1 MNVWKSESNTPA
13 QTALMIGC
21 VLVGLLFVWLTH
33 TSMSVDPNA
42 KTGFFLGLLLLG
54 IGVMGFF
61 SGGKQTIEVNP
72 KTRTITV
79 RDQTWFWG
87 EKIRRIRFDEISD
100 ISLSYLGRRSN
111 MTGFYYLELAL
122 KNGQRYP
129 LFSPGRFFEGISER
143 NVVQSWRSRLWSY
156 IQA

>member
-1 MNVWKSESNTPA
+1 MNVWKSESNTTS

-21 VLVGLLFVWLTH
+21 TVAGLLLVWLTH
-33 TSMSVDPNA
+33 ASMSLDPNA
-42 KTGFFLGLLLLG
+42 KAGFFLGLLLLG
-54 IGVMGFF
+54 IGIMGFF
-61 SGGKQTIEVNP
+61 SNGKQTIEINP

-87 EKIRRIRFDEISD
+87 EKIRRIRFDEITD

-111 MTGFYYLELAL
+111 MVGFYYLELAL
-122 KNGQRYP
+122 KNGPPYP
-129 LFSPGRFFEGISER
+129 LFAPGRFFEGSSDR
-143 NVVQSWRSRLWSY
+143 SVVESWRSRLWSY